1 MVSIRERKSCS
12 KVFLLSIL
20 LAALTYGC
28 SIGRV
33 YIGSEIRHDPK
44 EKVYIGSTTKSDILD
59 IYGPPVRVQR
69 QFDGDIFIYAYL
81 RKNSSKFAIE
91 EPYFTNWTIF
101 SYTRIQEKKDSL
113 VILFDKEG
121 VVKNY
126 GYQRGVLELT
136 PF

>member
-12 KVFLLSIL
+12 KAFLLSIL

-44 EKVYIGSTTKSDILD
+44 EKIHIGSTSKSDILD

>member
-12 KVFLLSIL
+12 KAFFLTIL

-44 EKVYIGSTTKSDILD
+44 EKIHIGSTSKSDILD

-81 RKNSSKFAIE
+81 RKNSSKFVIE

-113 VILFDKEG
+113 VILFDKDG